1 MTLGQEHRTKHAGAA
16 VIARDEWW
24 DLFEVRMAERLAD
37 GDPGV
42 FVQTLINIID
52 SGLVIRLREELAKRG
67 LTIDEIMEMRSVVA
81 DAEGAD
87 TERQH
92 GGNDVDISSTSK
104 QYVKRLFLAQFGES
118 QIADML
124 ELEAARVGTYLSQ
137 YGLNADAQEII
148 RLHQAGLPPN
158 AIAKKVGCS
167 RQRAV
172 DLVRSFGQEPV
183 KERTTTTADQRE
195 LILKLRA
202 DGDGYTAI
210 ARKVGVDYYQVRTVC
225 RKAAQKATA

>member
-1 MTLGQEHRTKHAGAA
+1 MIT
-16 VIARDEWW
+16 RDEWW
-24 DLFEVRMAERLAD
+24 DLFEVRMAERLAG
-37 GDPGV
+37 GDPTV
-42 FVQTLINIID
+42 FVETLINIID

-67 LTIDEIMEMRSVVA
+67 LTIDEVMEMRAVVA

-87 TERQH
+87 TDRQH
-92 GGNDVDISSTSK
+92 GGNDVDISSTTK
-104 QYVKRLFLAQFGES
+104 QYVKRLFLSQFCET

-124 ELEAARVGTYLSQ
+124 EIELAKVDSYLSQ
-137 YGLNADAQEII
+137 YGLDAVAQKII
-148 RLHQAGLPPN
+148 RLHQEGLPPN

-172 DLVRSFGQEPV
+172 DLVRAFGQEPV

-225 RKAAQKATA
+225 RKLKVKA